1 MDQISS
7 IGSYSDNT
15 YNPHVSTAISNT
27 SSTSNVGSTTDYS
40 HERQPV
46 FKEDHTYSGEVTDLI
61 NNRISVRLSDDT
73 IIKANI
79 SDSSNINIG
88 DILHFKVYSDNNE
101 LFLTPL
107 KANED
112 PQSQMIDKALAAAG
126 LPKNIK
132 TISIASELLNNNMS
146 IDKQSIQKILIQSF
160 QNKGVS
166 INTLVVMNKHNIPV
180 TGDNAIQLENY
191 RNNEHRIVQEISTL
205 AKDIILSLKHEISDS
220 AVIKLN
226 NEYLNLINNSP
237 SVSSSVMTKE
247 PLLIE
252 SYISPNDGNNIS
264 NILKMFNTD
273 EELLNRIDNH
283 TATLRETAIA
293 INKAMETATVLDLSG
308 AYTDNNSSIPTYL
321 ANACDVFINP
331 AIENVLKKFA
341 SLQNNKNEL
350 SSYMNDF
357 GRGTIN
363 AMIKGLPGSQAL
375 SDDIWKGDISSKDVL
390 IRLNNIIRFLPDEQA
405 ADILRSNEYTT
416 VLSKA
421 LTGNWTLTP
430 DDLKQEGIID
440 EKYKN
445 LYESIKHLSEIT
457 SASLNN
463 TENAANINQTSQ
475 SLRSNIE
482 FMNTLNELFPYIQ
495 LPLRLKGQNVHSDLY
510 VMTNKKKL
518 AKDNSNISV
527 LLHLDMQSLKPVDI
541 NINLSGNTV
550 NARFYMSDATSKA
563 LVENNMEHL
572 KFALLEKGFLFS
584 SQVLEQKEDIDIVK
598 DFIDKDNQ
606 TSSLK
611 RYSFDIR
618 A

>member
-1 MDQISS
+1 MDQLSS

-15 YNPHVSTAISNT
+15 YNPHISSAISNT

-40 HERQPV
+40 HERQPL
-46 FKEDHTYSGEVTDLI
+46 FKENQTYSGEVTNLL
-61 NNRISVRLSDDT
+61 NNKISVRLSNDT
-73 IIKANI
+73 VIEAKIV
-79 SDSSNINIG
+79 DSSNINIG
-88 DILHFKVYSDNNE
+88 DIIHFKVSSNNNE
-101 LFLTPL
+101 LIIMPIQ
-107 KANED
+107 ANED
-112 PQSQMIDKALAAAG
+112 PQAQMIDKALSAAN
-126 LPKNIK
+126 LPKNVK
-132 TISIASELLNNNMS
+132 TISIARELLNNNMS
-146 IDKQSIQKILIQSF
+146 IDKQSIQNILIQSF

-180 TGDNAIQLENY
+180 TQNNATQFENY
-191 RNNEHRIVQEISTL
+191 RNNEHRIVQEIATL
-205 AKDIILSLKHEISDS
+205 AKDIISSLKNEFSDS
-220 AVIKLN
+220 SVIKLN

-237 SVSSSVMTKE
+237 SASSVMTKE

-264 NILKMFNTD
+264 NILKMFNTG

-331 AIENVLKKFA
+331 AIENVLKNFA

-572 KFALLEKGFLFS
+572 EFALLEKGFLFS
-584 SQVLEQKEDIDIVK
+584 SQVLERKEDIDIVK

-606 TSSLK
+606 ASSLK

>member
-1 MDQISS
+1 
-7 IGSYSDNT
+7 
-15 YNPHVSTAISNT
+15 
-27 SSTSNVGSTTDYS
+27 
-40 HERQPV
+40 
-46 FKEDHTYSGEVTDLI
+46 
-61 NNRISVRLSDDT
+61 
-73 IIKANI
+73 
-79 SDSSNINIG
+79 
-88 DILHFKVYSDNNE
+88 
-101 LFLTPL
+101 
-107 KANED
+107 
-112 PQSQMIDKALAAAG
+112 
-126 LPKNIK
+126 
-132 TISIASELLNNNMS
+132 
-146 IDKQSIQKILIQSF
+146 
-160 QNKGVS
+160 
-166 INTLVVMNKHNIPV
+166 
-180 TGDNAIQLENY
+180 
-191 RNNEHRIVQEISTL
+191 
-205 AKDIILSLKHEISDS
+205 
-220 AVIKLN
+220 
-226 NEYLNLINNSP
+226 
-237 SVSSSVMTKE
+237 
-247 PLLIE
+247 
-252 SYISPNDGNNIS
+252 
-264 NILKMFNTD
+264 MFNTD

-331 AIENVLKKFA
+331 AIENVLKNFA

-421 LTGNWTLTP
+421 LTSNWTLTP

-550 NARFYMSDATSKA
+550 NARFYMSDSTSKA